1 MVTYNDAKKL
11 VDMGLNVIPLNEK
24 TKIPALSSWEEYQH
38 RMVKDEE
45 LHKWFDDG
53 KKNIAVICGKVS
65 GNLVVI
71 DFDNLDILPFLSKD
85 ISVLQKE
92 TITVRTGKG
101 LHIYF
106 RVDEKYTQTRR
117 FENLKV
123 DIKGEGGYVVAP
135 PSIHPSGATYQFQ
148 GEANIKFN
156 EKFGELLEFL
166 EEKDQEA
173 KYLWKILPFWQPG
186 KRNFLVVGL
195 TVFFK
200 IKLNWDLEKINNF
213 IQGINRMR
221 PVPEDPYREGELKRK
236 IENAFEKE
244 YNYQKFLDDE
254 LILELNKILPK
265 NANVLWRVT
274 LQDNKDL
281 RKEIVCTKEGV
292 KIERIAIKD
301 KQESIVSTI
310 PVFSQPLILAN
321 AWKLTDGL
329 ETDIKFLM
337 LLGDYSYIGTK
348 DEIAKEILE
357 KAVTGINIS
366 NIKEVINA
374 CVEYYISTKTVEV
387 KSAFGAIGVYE
398 ENDKFIIVL
407 PGQPEHPLNTIPNT
421 EPWFVEKE
429 FTIKQKIDI
438 KKILETYNK
447 LPRFFGEKTLVILFG
462 LSIFYPFAYSLK
474 PKNNIWVPLLII
486 KGARG
491 TGKSTLTELFTY
503 TIYGVKEGG
512 PSDVTSDFRLLDF
525 ITGTT
530 FPRMVDESENAK
542 FKGNKFQKGVEDTL
556 KDASQRQLVGKRG
569 TAERKKDL
577 YMARSPL
584 ILVGNKIDI
593 TDPALLAR
601 SIILNFGVEKQIKN
615 NEERKRFREE
625 ILNITNESTGWGIQ
639 FLNFIIDNI
648 KNSNELYD
656 IINNLRNQW
665 NINFTDARR
674 ADFYAEIY
682 FGLTMW
688 NHIMENYGIEFSLK
702 KYLNNEKFKEF
713 IIESENISKEEGEER
728 QEIIGFIDYI
738 RTQWAIRQEIWENTN
753 KTSEYNHIPETIS
766 IIDQKI
772 KFDNDD
778 HGKWIYFTQTA
789 VTDYAKENKDF
800 PYRTLAEVTDA
811 IAEFYGQK
819 NEVFYP
825 KKAVWIGKRACKA
838 GRIPYDSDFQPTMDN
853 YVDNDHGPPPEDPN
867 QRLGVVRFSVRPLGL
882 VYDVVWGDPNQPN
895 QKNDNFS
902 YSDLDQNQSEKNAN
916 SSVRSVRNNIQ
927 DNKLLVENEEN
938 NKKENLTK
946 DLTKPNQPNQKED
959 DLIAILVKKDFDYKI
974 GDNELHCMKNDIL
987 RIEYKYGQEIIDKG
1001 WGERF

>member
-1 MVTYNDAKKL
+1 
-11 VDMGLNVIPLNEK
+11 
-24 TKIPALSSWEEYQH
+24 
-38 RMVKDEE
+38 
-45 LHKWFDDG
+45 
-53 KKNIAVICGKVS
+53 
-65 GNLVVI
+65 
-71 DFDNLDILPFLSKD
+71 
-85 ISVLQKE
+85 
-92 TITVRTGKG
+92 
-101 LHIYF
+101 
-106 RVDEKYTQTRR
+106 
-117 FENLKV
+117 
-123 DIKGEGGYVVAP
+123 
-135 PSIHPSGATYQFQ
+135 
-148 GEANIKFN
+148 
-156 EKFGELLEFL
+156 
-166 EEKDQEA
+166 
-173 KYLWKILPFWQPG
+173 
-186 KRNFLVVGL
+186 
-195 TVFFK
+195 
-200 IKLNWDLEKINNF
+200 
-213 IQGINRMR
+213 
-221 PVPEDPYREGELKRK
+221 
-236 IENAFEKE
+236 
-244 YNYQKFLDDE
+244 
-254 LILELNKILPK
+254 LELNKILPK
-265 NANVLWRVT
+265 NANVLWRIT
-274 LQDNKDL
+274 LQNNIDL

-301 KQESIVSTI
+301 KQETTISTT

-357 KAVTGINIS
+357 KAVTGINIT

-429 FTIKQKIDI
+429 FTIKQKVDI
-438 KKILETYNK
+438 KKVLETYNK
-447 LPRFFGEKTLVILFG
+447 LPKFFGEKTLVILFG
-462 LSIFYPFAYSLK
+462 LSAFYPFAYSLK
-474 PKNNIWVPLLII
+474 PKNNILIPLLII

-491 TGKSTLTELFTY
+491 NGKSTLTELFTY

-530 FPRMVDESENAK
+530 FPRIVDESENAK

-569 TAERKKDL
+569 TVERKKDL

-639 FLNFIIDNI
+639 FLNFIIDAV

-674 ADFYAEIY
+674 ADFYAEIF

-702 KYLNNEKFKEF
+702 KYLNNEKFREF
-713 IIESENISKEEGEER
+713 IIESENMSKEEGEER
-728 QEIIGFIDYI
+728 QEILGFIDYI
-738 RTQWAIRQEIWENTN
+738 RTQWAIRQELWENTN

-772 KFDNDD
+772 KYDSDD
-778 HGKWIYFTQTA
+778 YSKWLYFTQTA
-789 VTDYAKENKDF
+789 VTDYSKENKDF
-800 PYRTLAEVTDA
+800 PYKTLAEVTDA

-838 GRIPYDSDFQPTMDN
+838 GRIPYDSDFQPSMDN
-853 YVDNDHGPPPEDPN
+853 YIDNDHGPPPEDPN
-867 QRLGVVRFSVRPLGL
+867 QRLGMVRFPVRSLGL
-882 VYDVVWGDPNQPN
+882 
-895 QKNDNFS
+895 
-902 YSDLDQNQSEKNAN
+902 L
-916 SSVRSVRNNIQ
+916 
-927 DNKLLVENEEN
+927 
-938 NKKENLTK
+938 
-946 DLTKPNQPNQKED
+946 
-959 DLIAILVKKDFDYKI
+959 
-974 GDNELHCMKNDIL
+974 
-987 RIEYKYGQEIIDKG
+987 
-1001 WGERF
+1001 